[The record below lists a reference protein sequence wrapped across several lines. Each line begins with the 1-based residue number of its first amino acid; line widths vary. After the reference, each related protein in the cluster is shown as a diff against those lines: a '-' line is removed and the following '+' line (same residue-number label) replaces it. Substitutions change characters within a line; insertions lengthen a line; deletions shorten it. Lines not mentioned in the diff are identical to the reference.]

1 MFSER
6 ALELSNKLILREA
19 KLCVS
24 HFIIAISTRISGE
37 LKVAIEPPRK
47 YRRCLVMEKQRM
59 TLTAVDSRD
68 SDGLVDL
75 RVPHSGRDRR
85 GALIGSR
92 WMNRRY
98 RHHRRTQ
105 LCPVRQMVRVRSVRA
120 RVKPPSG
127 INLVIPPR
135 QSLRQLLRLLPIGQL
150 YWFLFYPKI
159 CEHDAKI
166 CRDRSVVI
174 FRPICPVSSKQVYLT
189 FGNTFLDIAVA
200 AFLGPRSFQL
210 LFQFRGR
217 VRRCVGMQRS
227 FGGMGERLV
236 EVVLQQERMR
246 GGSRPEGSAVA
257 QHARSS

>member
-1 MFSER
+1 M
-6 ALELSNKLILREA
+6 A
-19 KLCVS
+19 
-24 HFIIAISTRISGE
+24 
-37 LKVAIEPPRK
+37 
-47 YRRCLVMEKQRM
+47 
-59 TLTAVDSRD
+59 LTAVDSRD
-68 SDGLVDL
+68 SAGLVDL

-85 GALIGSR
+85 GWALIRSR
-92 WMNRRY
+92 WMSRRY

-135 QSLRQLLRLLPIGQL
+135 QPLRQLLHLLPIGQL

-174 FRPICPVSSKQVYLT
+174 FRPICPVSSMQVCLT
-189 FGNTFLDIAVA
+189 FGNAFLDIAVA

-217 VRRCVGMQRS
+217 VWRGVGMQRS

-236 EVVLQQERMR
+236 EMVFQQKRMR
-246 GGSRPEGSAVA
+246 GGRRPEGSAVA
-257 QHARSS
+257 